1 MFRYVDNGQYELNKK
16 AKVGDTIVCP
26 SCGRQFK
33 KKSYQQAFCSN
44 KGRNNCKDSYHNRAN
59 DKRLAR
65 AIAFNRL
72 DTDLDDVNYDPWHEP
87 DFNSLTGD

>member
-1 MFRYVDNGQYELNKK
+1 MFQPADVGQYELNKK
-16 AKVGDTIVCP
+16 AKVGETIVCP

-59 DKRLAR
+59 ENRLAR

-72 DTDLDDVNYDPWHEP
+72 DTDLDDYDPWHEP
-87 DFNSLTGD
+87 DFNPMTGD